1 MKSVY
6 LLALLSDKAKK
17 WSEKHLNYE
26 SWQLVGGLGI
36 SIDWRYIESIREA
49 MLKDGLKNGKDFKVL

>member
-1 MKSVY
+1 MKTIY

-17 WSEKHLNYE
+17 WAKKYLNYE